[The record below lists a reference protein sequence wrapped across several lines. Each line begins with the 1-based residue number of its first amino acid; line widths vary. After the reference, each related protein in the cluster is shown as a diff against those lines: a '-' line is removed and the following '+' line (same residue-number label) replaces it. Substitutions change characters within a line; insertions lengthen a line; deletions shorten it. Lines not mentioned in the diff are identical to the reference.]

1 LSSDDGHGAG
11 QLAATTTGRRER
23 KRQES
28 RERLYTAAIGLF
40 LENGFDATTVD
51 QIANR
56 ADVARATA
64 FNHFPQKIAYLEE
77 WGKRRRQHVR
87 AQLAHDAP
95 GADTAASRLSR
106 YLHEMAALN
115 TAARSETQVL
125 MDPSIR
131 LGQALRSPTLD
142 IDLAEV
148 VRAGQNNGEFRTEV
162 DAAQVGVVL
171 AASYFSTVLR
181 WATADPPPFDLD
193 LRIQQ
198 TLDLVLRGLSES

>member
-1 LSSDDGHGAG
+1 MTEIDQA
-11 QLAATTTGRRER
+11 QPAATTAGRRER

-28 RERLYTAAIGLF
+28 RERLYAAAIGLF

-77 WGKRRRQHVR
+77 WGRRRRLHVR
-87 AQLAHDAP
+87 TQLALDSP
-95 GADTAASRLSR
+95 DSDTAAGRLSR
-106 YLHEMAALN
+106 YLREMAVLN
-115 TAARSETQVL
+115 TAARSETQLL

-142 IDLAEV
+142 VDLADV
-148 VRAGQNNGEFRTEV
+148 VRAGQESGEFRTEV

-181 WATADPPPFDLD
+181 WATVGPPPFDLD
-193 LRIQQ
+193 LRLQQ
-198 TLDLVLRGLSES
+198 TLELVLRGLLEA